1 MLVNVNVSD
10 KYNVTML
17 RRKWCGDT
25 NCWAASRHTTLMCL
39 DKLVECSQFPS
50 GLFLCHFC
58 FYRDTDCYL
67 TLWWFAGGGLDE
79 KMSYSTEPSIICDRV
94 CVPSGWY
101 LIVLPLILASNI
113 GNSWIWLISCPAPTC
128 WLLPLE
134 LETNLHK
141 VSELRRNQGMGV
153 LWRRLPENIIFHS

>member
-1 MLVNVNVSD
+1 MLMFQI

-58 FYRDTDCYL
+58 FYRDTDCCL

-79 KMSYSTEPSIICDRV
+79 KMSYSTESSIICDRV

-141 VSELRRNQGMGV
+141 VSELGLLLVESTYRVIQ
-153 LWRRLPENIIFHS
+153 